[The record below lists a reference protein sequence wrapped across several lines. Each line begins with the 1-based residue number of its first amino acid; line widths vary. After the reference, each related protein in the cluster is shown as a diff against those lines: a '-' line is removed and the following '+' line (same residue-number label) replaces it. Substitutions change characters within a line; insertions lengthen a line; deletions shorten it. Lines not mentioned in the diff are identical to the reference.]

1 MRTSA
6 RFVYSFDSSVDSCVG
21 VLRSLWTPICIQRG
35 SAILLTPSLNYTT
48 QCGHRTFETAC
59 DRYGGFIH
67 FWVTN
72 RTRRPEFIRLVRT
85 YANYS
90 VLKHFIYGRKSLLH
104 FQMSD
109 FPDTSGASHVS
120 PEMATMLGDLQKK
133 NSIGTVSP
141 VGSGG
146 PGIKSTVLFGNG
158 LNSRQNMSSSS
169 SIKETSSSSSSQQ
182 VSIGSSEKCLNQEA
196 EEQLLGASTINVLCL
211 HGETKCR

>member
-1 MRTSA
+1 MWSVWW
-6 RFVYSFDSSVDSCVG
+6 VYTFLGNKSNQTAG
-21 VLRSLWTPICIQRG
+21 VHPTC
-35 SAILLTPSLNYTT
+35 
-48 QCGHRTFETAC
+48 
-59 DRYGGFIH
+59 
-67 FWVTN
+67 
-72 RTRRPEFIRLVRT
+72 T

-182 VSIGSSEKCLNQEA
+182 VSIRSSEKCLNQEA